1 MWSVYWLEEVNGT
14 RTYIGATK
22 DVHRRLL
29 QHNGALSGGAK
40 ATSGRCWKR
49 ICHVSGFPYERA
61 ALQFEWAWKYVSK
74 KQSGNPFSRRL
85 KALLELLGCDQP
97 TSNATDYLDYVKNL
111 QVVWE
116 DDRDPYTYF

>member
-1 MWSVYWLEEVNGT
+1 VYWLEEINGT

-22 DVHRRLL
+22 DVDRRLL

-40 ATSGRCWKR
+40 ATSGKCWKR
-49 ICHVSGFPYERA
+49 VCHVSGFPCERA

-74 KQSGNPFSRRL
+74 KQTGIPFLRRL
-85 KALLELLGCDQP
+85 KALLELFGCDRP
-97 TSNATDYLDYVKNL
+97 TSNAADYLDYVKSL

-116 DDRDPYTYF
+116 DLRDPYIYF